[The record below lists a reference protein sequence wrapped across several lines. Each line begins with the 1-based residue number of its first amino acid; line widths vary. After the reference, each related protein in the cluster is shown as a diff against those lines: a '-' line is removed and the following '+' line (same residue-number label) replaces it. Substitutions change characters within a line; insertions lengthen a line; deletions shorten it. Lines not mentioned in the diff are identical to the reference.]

1 MKKHW
6 HSVVLE
12 KDYCNGCTYC
22 LDRCPTQAIRIID
35 QKAQIIESRCIDCG
49 ECLKVCPFHAKGAMV
64 SSLEVLKKYQY
75 TVALPSISF
84 YGQFSETIDMNK
96 IYNALIE
103 LGFDD
108 VYDVAHAAE
117 LLSVYEN
124 EILVKEGTRK
134 PLISTYC
141 PVITRLI
148 QIKFPALID
157 HIIKLEA
164 PMEIAARHVR
174 RNLIEKGYKDED
186 IGIVYITPCPAKITS
201 IKNPIGIEKSYIDEA
216 VSTEEIY
223 YKVMKVIDKVTQN
236 RPLQTSTGKGIGWGR
251 VGGQSYAMEIEDYI
265 AVDGIEEV
273 IKVLESMEL
282 GKLNSLEFFEGYACI
297 NGCVGGPLN
306 VENTFIAKNRI
317 RKLSVAYGMN
327 KPIQIDIDLT
337 PENMEWLL
345 PIKPLP
351 IFKLDTDFKK
361 ALAKMAKIEEI
372 TQSLPGIN
380 CGACGAPSCR
390 VLAEDVVNGYASVQ
404 DCVFMDTSKF
414 KNGGRYGR

>member
-1 MKKHW
+1 MGKYW

-22 LDRCPTQAIRIID
+22 LDRCPTQAIRIVD
-35 QKAQIIESRCIDCG
+35 HKAQIIEARCIDCG
-49 ECLKVCPFHAKGAMV
+49 ECLKVCPFHAKGALV
-64 SSLEVLKKYQY
+64 SNLDIIKQFKY

-84 YGQFSETIDMNK
+84 YGQFPRAYDMNT
-96 IYNALIE
+96 IYNALLA

-124 EILVKEGTRK
+124 RILDKVGLNK

-157 HIIKLEA
+157 YIIKLEA
-164 PMEIAARHVR
+164 PMEIAARHIR
-174 RNLIEKGYKDED
+174 KNLMAQGYAYDD
-186 IGIVYITPCPAKITS
+186 IGVIYITPCPAKITS
-201 IKNPIGIEKSYIDEA
+201 IKNPIGLEKSFIDEA

-223 YKVMKVIDKVTQN
+223 YKVMKVIDKIEPTKK
-236 RPLQTSTGKGIGWGR
+236 LQTSTGKGIGWGR

-273 IKVLESMEL
+273 IKVLETMEL
-282 GKLNSLEFFEGYACI
+282 GKLNSLDFLEGYACI

-317 RKLSVAYGMN
+317 RKLSNQYGMDQ
-327 KPIQIDIDLT
+327 PINIDIDLT
-337 PENMEWLL
+337 AENMEWDL
-345 PIKPLP
+345 PIKPMP
-351 IFKLDTDFKK
+351 VFKLDDDFKK
-361 ALAKMAKIEEI
+361 ALEKMARIEEI

-390 VLAEDVVNGYASVQ
+390 VLAEDVVGGFAKVS
-404 DCVFMDTSKF
+404 DCVFMKDIK
-414 KNGGRYGR
+414 KD